1 MGKIKKH
8 WLLSFNKL
16 LSFILLLLGFA
27 SCDEH
32 RKDMYGMP
40 PARFSVK
47 ANVINEKNQPLE
59 GIRVDIKTNDEVNHI
74 LASGLTNSQGILEIK
89 TEYDKVNIVCTD
101 IRDAENA
108 TYEKDSVQ
116 TDISKS
122 ENLRYEFLIT
132 LKEKK

>member
-1 MGKIKKH
+1 MGIIKKH

-16 LSFILLLLGFA
+16 LSFILLLLGFT
-27 SCDEH
+27 SCDEE
-32 RKDMYGMP
+32 RKEMYGMP

-59 GIRVDIKTNDEVNHI
+59 GIRVDIKTNDEANHI

-101 IRDAENA
+101 IRDPENA

>member
-16 LSFILLLLGFA
+16 LSFMLLLLGFA
-27 SCDEH
+27 SCEEE

-47 ANVINEKNQPLE
+47 ANVLNEKNEPLE
-59 GIRVDIKTNDEVNHI
+59 GIRVDIKTNDEGNHI
-74 LASGLTNSQGILEIK
+74 IESGLTDSKGILELK
-89 TEYDKVNIVCTD
+89 SYYDKVNIVCTD
-101 IRDAENA
+101 INNEENG

-116 TDISKS
+116 TDISKA
-122 ENLRYEFLIT
+122 EGLKYEFQIK